1 MVFPK
6 QKDWMNEN
14 ASRFISAVLMF
25 VMILL
30 VMVLCI
36 GIAPAQVTSGQ
47 ISGIVTDA
55 SGAPLPSVT
64 VGIVSDQT
72 TIERTAVTDDDG
84 FYLITNLPPGGYRVR
99 VEQQGFKVYTEDNIQ
114 LTAGNRLSINPSLQ
128 VGELSETVTVVAQGE
143 QVQQDSGSVGQLI
156 DGSQVRELSLNGRN
170 LMTLLMVVP
179 GVAVTT
185 DEFDRGG
192 MTFGSIGSFNVN
204 GLRRRLII
212 A

>member
-1 MVFPK
+1 
-6 QKDWMNEN
+6 
-14 ASRFISAVLMF
+14 
-25 VMILL
+25 
-30 VMVLCI
+30 MVLLMTVLC
-36 GIAPAQVTSGQ
+36 GGAASAQVSSGQ

-185 DEFDRGG
+185 D
-192 MTFGSIGSFNVN
+192 
-204 GLRRRLII
+204 
-212 A
+212 